1 MMIKEPVLLFTQAKM
16 TNNMTG
22 ITRQGAKVTI
32 DFSVW
37 YTQEQYAE
45 LTGVNPST
53 VRQWVSRVKRG
64 KSDRLDIVC
73 IPELN
78 NIYLVRKN
86 TGAKY

>member
-1 MMIKEPVLLFTQAKM
+1 
-16 TNNMTG
+16 MTG
-22 ITRQGAKVTI
+22 INRQGAKVTI

-37 YTQEQYAE
+37 YTQEHYAA

-53 VRQWVSRVKRG
+53 VRQWVSRAKRG
-64 KSDRLDIVC
+64 KSDKLDIVC
-73 IPELN
+73 VPELN

>member
-1 MMIKEPVLLFTQAKM
+1 
-16 TNNMTG
+16 MTG
-22 ITRQGAKVTI
+22 INRQGAKVTI

-37 YTQEQYAE
+37 YTQEQFAA
-45 LTGVNPST
+45 LTGVHPST

-73 IPELN
+73 VPELN

-86 TGAKY
+86 TG

>member
-1 MMIKEPVLLFTQAKM
+1 
-16 TNNMTG
+16 MTG
-22 ITRQGAKVTI
+22 ITRQGATVTI

-37 YTQEQYAE
+37 CTQEQFAA

>member
-1 MMIKEPVLLFTQAKM
+1 
-16 TNNMTG
+16 MTG

-37 YTQEQYAE
+37 YTQEQFAA
-45 LTGVNPST
+45 LTGENPST

-64 KSDRLDIVC
+64 KSDKLDIVC

-86 TGAKY
+86 TGG